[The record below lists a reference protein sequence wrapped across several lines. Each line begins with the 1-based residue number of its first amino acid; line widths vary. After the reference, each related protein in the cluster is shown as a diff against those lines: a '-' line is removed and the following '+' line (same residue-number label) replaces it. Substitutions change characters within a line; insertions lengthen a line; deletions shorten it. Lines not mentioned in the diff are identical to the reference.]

1 MEKLDAFG
9 SLIGLGLTSG
19 VNLYATVLVVGL
31 GIRLGLITINP
42 ELSGLEV
49 LGNPFVIGVAG
60 LIYMVEFLADKFPW
74 IDSAWDAV
82 HTVIRPLGA
91 AALGVASLGRVEPV
105 TSVVAGLF
113 CGGIALTGHSTK
125 AGTRLIINHSPEP
138 FSNIL
143 VSTVEDLLVVFAA
156 WLAFSHPLIM
166 LGIGLT
172 FIALFIWFAPKVFR
186 LIRIQWVAFW
196 SFVNKLFAVLTGHS
210 VAQPAAV
217 GPNVNLPVGMVVG
230 GHRPRGSA
238 PNRYVNYIE
247 DRIGGRGDLCCAKC
261 FAGKGVKGLRNSVG
275 YVYLTDGS
283 LWFVTRRLFR
293 FRSHEINKGSIEG
306 LTFKRRILFDQ
317 LTVKAGGKRQNILFF
332 KDIYEEGE
340 RVFQAL
346 NNASRN

>member
-1 MEKLDAFG
+1 MEGLDAFG
-9 SLIGLGLTSG
+9 SLVGLGLTSG

-31 GIRLGLITINP
+31 GIRFGLITVSP

-49 LGNPFVIGVAG
+49 LSNPYILGVAG
-60 LIYMVEFLADKFPW
+60 LMYVIEFVADKIPW
-74 IDSAWDAV
+74 VDSAWDAV

-91 AALGVASLGRVEPV
+91 AAVGVASLGRGEPV
-105 TSVVAGLF
+105 TSAVAGLF
-113 CGGIALTGHSTK
+113 CGSVALTGHSTK

-138 FSNIL
+138 FSNIIL
-143 VSTVEDLLVVFAA
+143 STVEDLLVVFGA
-156 WLAFSHPLIM
+156 WLAFSHPLVM

-196 SFVNKLFAVLTGHS
+196 SLMNKVFAALVGHS

-217 GPNVNLPVGMVVG
+217 GPDVNMPVGTVAG
-230 GHRPRGSA
+230 GDRPRNGV
-238 PNRYVNYIE
+238 PGRYVNYVE
-247 DRIGGRGDLCCAKC
+247 DKIGARGDLCCTKC

-275 YVYLTDGS
+275 YVYLTDDS

-293 FRSHEINKGSIEG
+293 FRSHEINKRAIED

-317 LTVKAGGKRQNILFF
+317 LTVKADGRRQNILFF

-346 NNASRN
+346 NNVSRN

>member
-31 GIRLGLITINP
+31 GIRLGLITISP

-49 LGNPFVIGVAG
+49 LGNPFIIGVAG
-60 LIYMVEFLADKFPW
+60 LIYVVEFLADKFPW

-91 AALGVASLGRVEPV
+91 AALGMASFGRVEPV
-105 TSVVAGLF
+105 TSVIAGLF
-113 CGGIALTGHSTK
+113 CGSIALTGHSTK

-138 FSNIL
+138 FSNIIL
-143 VSTVEDLLVVFAA
+143 STVEDLLVVFGA

-186 LIRIQWVAFW
+186 LIRIQLVALW
-196 SFVNKLFAVLTGHS
+196 SLVSKVFAALVGHS

-217 GPNVNLPVGMVVG
+217 GPDVNMHVGMVVG
-230 GHRPRGSA
+230 GHRPRSSA
-238 PNRYVNYIE
+238 PSRYINYIE
-247 DRIGGRGDLCCAKC
+247 DKIGERGDLCCTKC
-261 FAGKGVKGLRNSVG
+261 FAGKGVKGLRHSVG
-275 YVYLTDGS
+275 YVYLTDDS

-293 FRSHEINKGSIEG
+293 FRSHEINKDAIEN
-306 LTFKRRILFDQ
+306 LKFKRRILFDH
-317 LTVKAGGKRQNILFF
+317 LTIKADGKRQNILFF

-346 NNASRN
+346 NTASRD